1 MANQVLTK
9 AFVAEGPIVPFSIV
23 RAGSADLGVLQAS
36 SVTDPIIGI
45 STELD
50 STISERVDVV
60 SQGIADLRL
69 GGSVTRGALVTTNAS
84 GLGVAANPAAG
95 VNNRIVGVA
104 LTSGVSG
111 DIISVSVSLSMLQG

>member
-1 MANQVLTK
+1 M
-9 AFVAEGPIVPFSIV
+9 
-23 RAGSADLGVLQAS
+23 
-36 SVTDPIIGI
+36 
-45 STELD
+45 
-50 STISERVDVV
+50 
-60 SQGIADLRL
+60 
-69 GGSVTRGALVTTNAS
+69 TTNAS